1 MTTVAQHPTRH
12 SPNTGQHPRQRGLA
26 GRIPSPGF
34 EAFGNIFGF
43 IYTFLAGNVLMAL
56 ANAPLVLCLALVADP
71 AAAWPFFLALTITIP
86 PSLAGL
92 FTTFKALHDDGAA
105 VKPVAAYL
113 RGYRRSFRKTAPL
126 GLAAVAIL
134 LFLGVDLVIVQ
145 SMPAAALLVPVILV
159 AAAATVTVTV
169 MAIAGVVLLPGTGLK
184 NLLKA
189 ALYLTVQRWYLSLA
203 ALVLLGIIA
212 SAAVLQPVLGIA
224 LAPAPLL
231 FVIWSNTSYAYTA
244 ALRTAN

>member
-1 MTTVAQHPTRH
+1 MTTVAQHIPE
-12 SPNTGQHPRQRGLA
+12 GAKHPLPANRRGLA

-34 EAFGNIFGF
+34 EAFGGIFGF
-43 IYTFLAGNVLMAL
+43 IYTFLAGNVLMAF

-71 AAAWPFFLALTITIP
+71 AAAWPFFLALSVTIP
-86 PSLAGL
+86 PSLAAL
-92 FTTFKALHDDGAA
+92 FAAFKALHDDGAA

-113 RGYRRSFRKTAPL
+113 TAYRRGFRKTAPL

-145 SMPAAALLVPVILV
+145 TMPAAALLVPVILV
-159 AAAATVTVTV
+159 AAAATLAVTMT
-169 MAIAGVVLLPGTGLK
+169 AIVGVVLHPETRLK

-189 ALYLTVQRWYLSLA
+189 ALYLAVQRWYLSLA
-203 ALVLLGIIA
+203 TLVLLGIIA
-212 SAAVLQPVLGIA
+212 TAAILQPVLGIA

-231 FVIWSNTSYAYTA
+231 FVIWSNTTYAYTA

>member
-12 SPNTGQHPRQRGLA
+12 SPNTGLHPRQRGLA

-113 RGYRRSFRKTAPL
+113 RGYRRSFRKTAAL
-126 GLAAVAIL
+126 GLAAVAFL

-231 FVIWSNTSYAYTA
+231 FVIWSNTSYAYAA